1 MEQRQKCDQIEF
13 RILCIFWESK
23 TEKETKGKRNEMD
36 GQIKWPE
43 IDLLLF
49 MP

>member
-23 TEKETKGKRNEMD
+23 TEKETKRNEMD